1 MDLSLRDAL
10 TDGKPPLSSESMLK
24 RDFVASL
31 QAESY
36 DDKVGETV
44 SKSDY
49 RPLLDGKKEGTGS
62 VMDMPDQWGH
72 QQMGSTVKNS
82 ADSFMGFSQTGVS
95 MNTGMAPFQSAK
107 PPAMAEPFRTSPL
120 FGFEPPKPAQTS
132 GKPNDSGPLT
142 MKDNAG
148 DNLGRPWT
156 GVDKLGMDTP
166 FSPTITTGTDHHDD
180 QTDNSSEPSSPN
192 RSQGQDPASGEEEKG
207 SEVVNGK
214 QQKRKKKRRNR
225 EEVNDLLESL
235 GSPDSEE
242 ERGVFSPQGCSSPPS
257 VEEEGWESELW
268 AKGGAGGRIRA
279 RRNKSRKKLP
289 EEWGTLGS
297 ESGSPVV
304 MDTQLV
310 SSSSGVGLFSTT
322 PVSIVPSDRQQDAV
336 FSLPT
341 GIHAG
346 DTTFKMAGKWD
357 KDHETDAL
365 LGSQDKQASPELP
378 PTGLA
383 SYHSTKVQPF
393 SADQKSLSPT
403 SHLMFLDSVLQTPP
417 DSSPPSQATPVTSP
431 FSQTTTALS
440 SAPAPKPTTMLSPAP
455 LDTSTLVPT
464 TLGNTASSSLN
475 PRAPP
480 FIPSL
485 IEHQDALLAQ
495 LPLLEVKEE
504 KKPEKGDATNLPE
517 KMDKPEKVDKNDHPE
532 KKEDILKKTDNGDK
546 TQKGEKIIKD
556 EEKPNKDNKV
566 EKNEKL
572 EKADKP
578 EKTNKEDK
586 AGKKESEKND
596 KTAKTD
602 KNEKTGKGA
611 AKSPNANGSKDLTST
626 DSKAKPTV
634 GSTKPNTTKTRPNS
648 LSTRDTVAPP
658 KRTSPPANATG
669 NKKSPSSKNTTPS
682 GGTMRTT
689 TVARE
694 VKSKTTENGTTQRH
708 PPVPKANGA
717 PSTRTAASKGESP
730 STAKTEAKPGESKK
744 PGAGKTSTGNSTR
757 PRTTRTPTTAPATPP
772 TTNGAPRPSRI
783 TKPPV
788 PKQTPLEKKP
798 PVPCAPRTRPPSAP
812 MPDLKNV
819 RSKIGSTDNM
829 KYQPGGGKVTSDA
842 LGKGSHSK
850 ETGQGKVQIV
860 HKKLDF
866 SHITSR
872 CGSRDNIKHV
882 PGGGNVQILNKKVD
896 LSKVTSKCGSK
907 DNIKHKPGGGDVKI
921 ESHKMNVKAKSKIG
935 SLDKVGEETEG
946 GKTPE
951 NVGESPSPPGIPA
964 VAPAS
969 GPKENGLKEST
980 HTPNPMPSVGDGLR
994 DPIQD

>member
-148 DNLGRPWT
+148 
-156 GVDKLGMDTP
+156 
-166 FSPTITTGTDHHDD
+166 
-180 QTDNSSEPSSPN
+180 
-192 RSQGQDPASGEEEKG
+192 
-207 SEVVNGK
+207 
-214 QQKRKKKRRNR
+214 
-225 EEVNDLLESL
+225 
-235 GSPDSEE
+235 
-242 ERGVFSPQGCSSPPS
+242 
-257 VEEEGWESELW
+257 
-268 AKGGAGGRIRA
+268 
-279 RRNKSRKKLP
+279 
-289 EEWGTLGS
+289 
-297 ESGSPVV
+297 
-304 MDTQLV
+304 
-310 SSSSGVGLFSTT
+310 
-322 PVSIVPSDRQQDAV
+322 
-336 FSLPT
+336 
-341 GIHAG
+341 
-346 DTTFKMAGKWD
+346 
-357 KDHETDAL
+357 
-365 LGSQDKQASPELP
+365 
-378 PTGLA
+378 
-383 SYHSTKVQPF
+383 
-393 SADQKSLSPT
+393 
-403 SHLMFLDSVLQTPP
+403 
-417 DSSPPSQATPVTSP
+417 
-431 FSQTTTALS
+431 
-440 SAPAPKPTTMLSPAP
+440 
-455 LDTSTLVPT
+455 
-464 TLGNTASSSLN
+464 
-475 PRAPP
+475 
-480 FIPSL
+480 
-485 IEHQDALLAQ
+485 
-495 LPLLEVKEE
+495 VKEE

-994 DPIQD
+994 DPIQGLDKRIPGTN